1 MNDTVKC
8 SHYQIMQCII
18 LRYPNNDDIYQRLS
32 RDVLFLININ
42 ILYLMIL
49 EFNISYM
56 THSWREYKGHYSV
69 WLNAFFAH
77 RGGSWRVDWFTST
90 KNEWFFMCSSRFL
103 HWNKRKDLMEVS
115 CYQYCSLKPNKLN
128 SNRLIQSSLNLEII
142 NTLDRLY
149 RFLQLFMTFITANFF
164 PVLILG

>member
-1 MNDTVKC
+1 MKKPVEIQEQLKSRKLIHMQHLNDTVKC

-56 THSWREYKGHYSV
+56 THS
-69 WLNAFFAH
+69 
-77 RGGSWRVDWFTST
+77 
-90 KNEWFFMCSSRFL
+90 
-103 HWNKRKDLMEVS
+103 
-115 CYQYCSLKPNKLN
+115 
-128 SNRLIQSSLNLEII
+128 
-142 NTLDRLY
+142 
-149 RFLQLFMTFITANFF
+149 
-164 PVLILG
+164 